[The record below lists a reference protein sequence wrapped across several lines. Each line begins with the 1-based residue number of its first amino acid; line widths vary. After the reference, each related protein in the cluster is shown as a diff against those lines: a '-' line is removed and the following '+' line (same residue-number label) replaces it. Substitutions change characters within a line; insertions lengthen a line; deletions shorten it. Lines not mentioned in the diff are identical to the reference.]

1 MTVLP
6 AGWAGTIYA
15 IWEQDPTTGV
25 ENTIVAEQP
34 VKIVRNGQLLIMVG
48 DSVFNVMG
56 QQVK

>member
-15 IWEQDPTTGV
+15 IWKESATTSV
-25 ENTIVAEQP
+25 ENNIIVEQA
-34 VKIVRNGQLLIMVG
+34 VKVIRNGQVLIVIG
-48 DSVFNVMG
+48 DKTFNVMG